1 MKKIKPKSKIK
12 KVLPKIKKTEGK
24 LIGKFSHYFSD
35 INVGVIKLSAPLNE
49 GDEVRII
56 GGENTDFNQMVKSMQ
71 IEHKEV
77 KKAKKGNSVGLK
89 MKEKIREGY
98 KVYKV

>member
-1 MKKIKPKSKIK
+1 MKKAKPKIK

-49 GDEVRII
+49 GNEIRVI
-56 GGENTDFNQMVKSMQ
+56 GGENTDFNQKVISMQ
-71 IEHKEV
+71 VNHKKV
-77 KKAKKGNSVGLK
+77 AKAKKGNSVGLK
-89 MKEKIREGY
+89 VKEKIREGY